1 MTPDPSRRSERARRA
16 VLVATSELV
25 AEIGFAKL
33 TIEAVA
39 ARAGVGKQTI
49 YRWWPSKGA
58 VVFDA
63 FLALSATP
71 KFLVDTGDI
80 ALDLKLMMRTMV
92 RRLGDQGINQLH
104 RALIGES
111 QNNRDLASDLS
122 HRLIRPWLETTMERL
137 RSAQRVGQITDDV
150 DLAVAVELIF
160 APMNHRWLFRTAPI
174 TEAYADLVVD
184 LALRALR
191 PTR

>member
-1 MTPDPSRRSERARRA
+1 MAPDPSRRSERARQA
-16 VLVATSELV
+16 VLIAATDLV
-25 AEIGFAKL
+25 TETGYAKL
-33 TIEAVA
+33 TVEAIA

-63 FLALSATP
+63 FLDLSALP
-71 KFLVDTGDI
+71 DFLVDSGNI
-80 ALDLKLMMRTMV
+80 ALDLKLMMRTMA
-92 RRLGDQGINQLH
+92 RRLGDPGISSLH

-111 QNNRDLASDLS
+111 QSDRELASDMDE
-122 HRLIRPWLETTMERL
+122 RLIRPWLELTMERL
-137 RSAQRVGQITDDV
+137 RGAQRDGQITDDV

-160 APMNHRWLFRTAPI
+160 APINHRWLFRTAPI